1 MLDNIIAF
9 IPIIVLMT
17 GALLTKKIAEMM
29 IIASFLGAVFVHR
42 GNFFSGYI
50 DMMYQTLSNESYQFV
65 IIILMCFGAMIKLF
79 QDSGSMAGFGKA
91 VAKIA
96 DGPKKPLIMAWI
108 MSVLMFVD
116 DYLSTL
122 VVPFS
127 MKDLT
132 DSNRIPREHLGM
144 QVNIMA
150 ACLCVV
156 IPFSCWTAFTVG
168 LLGEQG
174 VNYAQYVSGIPFMFY
189 PIVSIIMCFVLI
201 FIGPKTGELKKAY
214 DRVKAGGPAYQEEKV
229 DKSLVNIEMSDN
241 GKEAAAFNA
250 ILPILVLVGVSVAFG
265 NDLVHGLVATLVV
278 QFVLYISQKLMT
290 IGEFMDSFFE
300 GAKSMCSMAIVI
312 CFAFMLSSANEE
324 LGFFEILI
332 GALERWIS
340 PTLLPALTFVTVA
353 FATFATS
360 GYWIMQVLS
369 IPIFVPLAFTM
380 GVNPSIVVAAIM
392 SGVTLGCNCCFYAD
406 PIFMTSAGTGLSN
419 MKLVK
424 TTAPYALSAAVIA
437 LIGYLIVGFIG

>member
-1 MLDNIIAF
+1 MWDNIVAF

-29 IIASFLGAVFVHR
+29 IIASFLGAVFVHKS
-42 GNFFSGYI
+42 NFFSGYI

-65 IIILMCFGAMIKLF
+65 IIILMCFGAMIRLF
-79 QDSGSMAGFGKA
+79 QDSGAMAGFGKA
-91 VAKIA
+91 VSKIA
-96 DGPKKPLIMAWI
+96 DGPKKPLIMAWV
-108 MSVLMFVD
+108 MSCCMFID

-127 MKDLT
+127 MKGLT

-144 QVNIMA
+144 QVNIMS

-168 LLGEQG
+168 LLGEHG
-174 VNYAQYVSGIPFMFY
+174 VTYDQYVEGIPFMFY
-189 PIVSIIMCFVLI
+189 PIICIIMCMVLI
-201 FIGPKTGELKKAY
+201 FGGPKVGELRSAY
-214 DRVKAGGPAYQEEKV
+214 ARVRAGGPSYKEEKV
-229 DKSLVNIEMSDN
+229 DKSLVNIEMNDN
-241 GKEAAAFNA
+241 GKEAAAING
-250 ILPILVLVGVSVAFG
+250 ILPIFVLVGVSIAFG
-265 NDLVHGLVATLVV
+265 NSLVHGLVATLVV
-278 QFVLYISQKLMT
+278 QFVMYAAQKLMT
-290 IGEFMDSFFE
+290 VKELMDSFFE

-312 CFAFMLSSANEE
+312 CFAFMLSSANRE

-332 GALERWIS
+332 GALERWLS
-340 PTLLPALTFVTVA
+340 PTLLPVLTFITVA

-369 IPIFVPLAFTM
+369 IPIFIPLAFTM
-380 GVNPSIVVAAIM
+380 GINPAIIIAAIM
-392 SGVTLGCNCCFYAD
+392 SGVTCGCNCCFYAD

-419 MKLVK
+419 MKIVK
-424 TTAPYALSAAVIA
+424 TTAPYAIFAAVLTA
-437 LIGYLIVGFIG
+437 IGYLIIGFI

>member
-1 MLDNIIAF
+1 MWDNIIAF

-29 IIASFLGAVFVHR
+29 IIASFLGAIFVYK

-65 IIILMCFGAMIKLF
+65 IIILMCFGAMIRLF

-91 VAKIA
+91 VSKIA
-96 DGPKKPLIMAWI
+96 DGPKKPLIMAWV
-108 MSVLMFVD
+108 MSCLMFID

-127 MKDLT
+127 MKGLT

-144 QVNIMA
+144 QVNIMS

-168 LLGEQG
+168 LLGEHG
-174 VNYAQYVSGIPFMFY
+174 VTYNQYVEGIPFMIY
-189 PIVSIIMCFVLI
+189 PIICIIMCMILI
-201 FIGPKTGELKKAY
+201 FGGPRVGELKKAY
-214 DRVKAGGPAYQEEKV
+214 NRVNAGGPVYQEEKV
-229 DKSLVNIEMSDN
+229 DKSLVNIEMNDT
-241 GKEAAAFNA
+241 GKEAPAINA
-250 ILPILVLVGVSVAFG
+250 ILPIIVLVGVSIAFG
-265 NDLVHGLVATLVV
+265 NSLVHGLIATLVV
-278 QFVLYISQKLMT
+278 QFVMYAVQKLMT
-290 IGEFMDSFFE
+290 FRELMDSFFE

-312 CFAFMLSSANEE
+312 CFAFMLSSANRE

-332 GALERWIS
+332 GALQRWLS
-340 PTLLPALTFVTVA
+340 PTLLPVLTFVTVA

-369 IPIFVPLAFTM
+369 IPIFIPLAFTM
-380 GVNPSIVVAAIM
+380 GINPAIIIAAIM
-392 SGVTLGCNCCFYAD
+392 SGVTCGCNCCFYAD

-419 MKLVK
+419 IKIVK
-424 TTAPYALSAAVIA
+424 TTAPYAIFAGGLTA
-437 LIGYLIVGFIG
+437 IGYLIIGFI